1 MVRHSAGKRMME
13 PRRIKS
19 AGPRMGRATGGGE
32 PADWRWLVG
41 KLREAGSS
49 SVRASADWQWVTFRP
64 QSVDGEVRQIV
75 RLPVDGKFT
84 VTRYDS
90 RDHTCEIIGDYADAQ
105 SALSVALG

>member
-1 MVRHSAGKRMME
+1 ME
-13 PRRIKS
+13 PRRTKS
-19 AGPRMGRATGGGE
+19 GVPRMGPARRSGE

-41 KLREAGSS
+41 KIREAGSS
-49 SVRASADWQWVTFRP
+49 SVRASTDWQWVTFRRRA
-64 QSVDGEVRQIV
+64 SDAEVRQIV

-105 SALSVALG
+105 AALTVALG